1 MVDPDFSP
9 PKFLLAQIYTTHW
22 TQRAPSAD
30 DGRPCEVSTKPSE
43 ERSVCAVLYFY
54 FAQSVS
60 QLRVWYIYIELSST
74 DITLPLSTHL
84 SFTFCILDTN
94 TFWVAEVIRTINN
107 KLRIHIFDCEDILS
121 TSTIVAYTWF
131 VNCRSTVCPKKHSQL
146 LFSIALSNRN

>member
-30 DGRPCEVSTKPSE
+30 DGRPCEVSTKSSE
-43 ERSVCAVLYFY
+43 ERSVCAVLYLY
-54 FAQSVS
+54 FLLNPYLSCVCD
-60 QLRVWYIYIELSST
+60 IELSST

-94 TFWVAEVIRTINN
+94 TFWVAEVIRIINN

-131 VNCRSTVCPKKHSQL
+131 VNCRSTGCPQKNKANYFL
-146 LFSIALSNRN
+146 A